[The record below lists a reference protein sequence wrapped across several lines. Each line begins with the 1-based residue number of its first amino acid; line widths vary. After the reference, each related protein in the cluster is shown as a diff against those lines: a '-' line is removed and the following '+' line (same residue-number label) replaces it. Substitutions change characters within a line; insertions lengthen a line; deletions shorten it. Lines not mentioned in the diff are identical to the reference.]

1 MVWHSLAPNPVG
13 QAGAYVF
20 GDHHRGLGS
29 LVRFDFI
36 GSILVRRGP
45 MLPWRDPARPLEIGS
60 QALVS
65 VAINEPNAS
74 HIRQSRYNR
83 CGLDQPVGVD
93 GYWHS
98 MEVSSAD
105 HLDVLAIIFA
115 IILMEVIDARMAPD
129 L

>member
-1 MVWHSLAPNPVG
+1 MVWHSLAPNPVR

-36 GSILVRRGP
+36 RSILVRRGP
-45 MLPWRDPARPLEIGS
+45 MFPWRDPAGPLEIGS

-65 VAINEPNAS
+65 VGINEPDTS
-74 HIRQSRYNR
+74 HIRQSCYNR

-105 HLDVLAIIFA
+105 HLDVLAII
-115 IILMEVIDARMAPD
+115 LMEVIDARMAPG